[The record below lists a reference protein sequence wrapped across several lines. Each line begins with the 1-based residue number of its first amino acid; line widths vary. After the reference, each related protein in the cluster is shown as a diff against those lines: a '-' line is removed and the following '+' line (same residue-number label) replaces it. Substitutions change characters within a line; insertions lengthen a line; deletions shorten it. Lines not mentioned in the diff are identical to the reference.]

1 MFWIIWD
8 ILNSLKWWI
17 YDSHG
22 VQSPERH
29 YNLQLRCHNCLK
41 APWHTL
47 CRSECVVWGHYIAV
61 VINEWFKSSSVS
73 VHLLIYNKHNLTRHK
88 MNSQT
93 GPENPELF
101 ISTLFKAYLGL
112 FVAKTTWNSVS
123 RAISRLWYISEWNR
137 TFSCVNQWFSAG
149 FA

>member
-73 VHLLIYNKHNLTRHK
+73 VHLLIYNKHNPHEEQNELTNWAREPWAFHL
-88 MNSQT
+88 NSFQSIFRPFCGKDNMKQCLT
-93 GPENPELF
+93 SHF
-101 ISTLFKAYLGL
+101 QAVVHFWVKQDI
-112 FVAKTTWNSVS
+112 
-123 RAISRLWYISEWNR
+123 
-137 TFSCVNQWFSAG
+137 
-149 FA
+149 